1 MVEQRIAMLSKKAKE
16 LASRLK
22 TVMDSMEPIEPDV
35 ATTRPTIRPP
45 RPPQVISSSN
55 PNKIKSSS
63 TAWDHFEKFI
73 DEEGRTKVRCIYCS
87 KEYMA
92 DSKIY
97 GTSNLKNH
105 TPICPEYLYNEL
117 HDGQDPVPRT
127 FTNVVGRKVLAEM
140 IILDKLPFRFVENQ
154 GFRRFCNAFQP
165 NFNIPSRFTVAKDGK
180 TIGKMV
186 ESCLEEW
193 NIEGIFTLTVDNTSS
208 NDVAISYLKEA
219 TNMWKGTVLG
229 NEFVHVRCCAH
240 ILNLIVTDGLKHHN
254 KSIDKVRHVVRYV
267 KASPS
272 RLQTFKKC
280 VEKVKI
286 ELKAIL
292 CLDVATRWNSTYKML
307 ENAEKFEHAF
317 KRMEYEDLDYI
328 LHFRDGDYDRR
339 PPNENDWET
348 CRKFVKFLRLFYN
361 ATKRFSGSLYVTSNA
376 FFDEIY
382 MIKRKIDLFSTSED
396 HFLYLM
402 AKTMKEKF
410 DKYCGSGEDS
420 LKKGNVLLYVAVVLD
435 PRKKLDYLNYCL
447 SNLYGE
453 NVAKVIT
460 NRVQHVLKRLYEH
473 YNSTLSSYVSIQSA
487 SEISR
492 MEGVGV
498 VDDDDDDPDR
508 FIASQYKAFRQGK
521 QHVGIL
527 SRLARDVLAVPV
539 STVASESAFSTGG
552 HILDPFR
559 SSLAHEMVQSLICT
573 QNWLQSSVQISLR
586 QAMDDVELFED
597 YGKLKLASPSAA
609 SPSPSSTVT
618 NPNATSKGIEMEWK
632 MGYVFSFTQET
643 NIFFPVLSEER
654 FS

>member
-1 MVEQRIAMLSKKAKE
+1 
-16 LASRLK
+16 
-22 TVMDSMEPIEPDV
+22 MDSMEPTQPDV
-35 ATTRPTIRPP
+35 ATTRPTMRPP

-55 PNKIKSSS
+55 PNKRKSPS

-73 DEEGRTKVRCIYCS
+73 DEEGRTKARRIYCS

-117 HDGQDPVPRT
+117 HDGQDPLSKDVEEGNLVPRT

-140 IILDKLPFRFVENQ
+140 IILDELPFRFVENQ
-154 GFRRFCNAFQP
+154 GFRRILNFCIVDNH
-165 NFNIPSRFTVAKDGK
+165 KGK

-193 NIEGIFTLTVDNTSS
+193 NIEGIFTLTVDNASS
-208 NDVAISYLKEA
+208 NDVAISYLKDA
-219 TNMWKGTVLG
+219 TNRWKGTVLG

-254 KSIDKVRHVVRYV
+254 KSIDRVRHAVRYV
-267 KASPS
+267 KASPN
-272 RLQTFKKC
+272 RLQTFKRC
-280 VEKVKI
+280 VEKMKI
-286 ELKAIL
+286 ESKVIL

-317 KRMEYEDLDYI
+317 KRMEYEDLEYI
-328 LHFRDGDYDRR
+328 LHFRDGNYDRR
-339 PPNENDWET
+339 PPNEDDWET
-348 CRKFVKFLRLFYN
+348 CRKFVKFLKLFYN
-361 ATKRFSGSLYVTSNA
+361 ATKRFSGSLYVTSNT

-382 MIKRKIDLFSTSED
+382 MIKRKIDLFSRSED
-396 HFLYLM
+396 HFLYSM

-410 DKYCGSGEDS
+410 DKYWGSGEDS
-420 LKKGNVLLYVAVVLD
+420 SKKGNVLLYVAVVLD
-435 PRKKLDYLNYCL
+435 PRKKVDYLNYCL

-460 NRVQHVLKRLYEH
+460 DLMESVLKRLFEH
-473 YNSTLSSYVSIQSA
+473 YNSTHSSYVSIQSA

-492 MEGVGV
+492 MEGVSV
-498 VDDDDDDPDR
+498 DVDDDDDDDPDR

-521 QHVGIL
+521 QPVGCVDEVAKYLMENIEGENDKTFNILAWWKFNTNKYSIL

-539 STVASESAFSTGG
+539 STVTSESAFSTGG
-552 HILDPFR
+552 RILDPFR
-559 SSLAHEMVQSLICT
+559 SSLAPEMVQSLICT

-597 YGKLKLASPSAA
+597 YGKCGKYWSNFHLEFGNGSSFVITLACNSN
-609 SPSPSSTVT
+609 V
-618 NPNATSKGIEMEWK
+618 
-632 MGYVFSFTQET
+632 Q
-643 NIFFPVLSEER
+643 
-654 FS
+654 